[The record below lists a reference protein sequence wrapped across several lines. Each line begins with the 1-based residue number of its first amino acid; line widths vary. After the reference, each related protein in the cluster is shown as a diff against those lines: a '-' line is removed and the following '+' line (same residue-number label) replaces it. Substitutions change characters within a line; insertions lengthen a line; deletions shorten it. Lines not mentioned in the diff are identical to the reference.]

1 VFALA
6 GDAGYFQ
13 AVTGSF
19 QAKTN
24 TNRHNYLS
32 LASAKYPKRNV
43 ALAMTHRERRENLRT
58 ICVASIRLPDK
69 GI

>member
-13 AVTGSF
+13 AVNGSF
-19 QAKTN
+19 KAKTN

-43 ALAMTHRERRENLRT
+43 ERAMSHRERRENLRT
-58 ICVASIRLPDK
+58 IRVASIRLPDN
-69 GI
+69 GM